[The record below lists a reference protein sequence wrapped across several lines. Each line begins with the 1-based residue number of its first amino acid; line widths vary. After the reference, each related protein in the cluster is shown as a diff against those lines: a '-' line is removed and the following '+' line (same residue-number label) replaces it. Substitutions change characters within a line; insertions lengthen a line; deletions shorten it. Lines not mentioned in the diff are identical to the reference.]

1 MNYENEM
8 NGMVQ
13 GATTQNES
21 GMVTAEITL
30 AMRQQIAAKR
40 DELSK
45 MHKKRVFVIAVKGWE
60 SDEKPLYIA
69 YLTQPN
75 LMQFSQYMSFM
86 QKDIVQA
93 NQMLARNVFVD
104 GDKELIDNEDLF
116 LYGLMPQLSKIVDSR
131 EGELVNL

>member
-1 MNYENEM
+1 MSYENEM